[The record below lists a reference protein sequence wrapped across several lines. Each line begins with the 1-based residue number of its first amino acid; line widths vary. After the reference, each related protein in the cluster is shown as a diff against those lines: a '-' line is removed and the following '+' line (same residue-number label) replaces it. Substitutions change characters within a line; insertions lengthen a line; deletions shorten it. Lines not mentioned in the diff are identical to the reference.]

1 MNERQTDRQT
11 DRMNESTF
19 YEDSGV
25 HLSSPGPQGADS
37 NDATFT
43 HIFQIYAKHV
53 SPGYQ
58 FIGMFRA
65 TKQKIVYS

>member
-11 DRMNESTF
+11 EIMNQPFTTIVEYQRT
-19 YEDSGV
+19 
-25 HLSSPGPQGADS
+25 DS
-37 NDATFT
+37 NDTTHT
-43 HIFQIYAKHV
+43 HIIQIYAKHV

-65 TKQKIVYS
+65 TKQKIAYS